1 MLKRSQKRALPP
13 VVLAH
18 GGAGTAGNKPDITQ
32 EKQRVIS
39 DVVRHVWPQVLD
51 GQSAID
57 AVTDIVKQ
65 LEASPHFN
73 AGYGAVMQSDGL
85 VRLSA
90 SLMDGSNRK
99 FSGVQLATHMI
110 HPSQLAY
117 ALQSKPESV
126 IGPLGAQL
134 LARELGLPPENP
146 VCVDQVKRWASGLEQ
161 SDEAPDRHGT
171 VGAVVFDTE
180 NHLAAATSTGGN
192 CINAPDRISDSATVA
207 GNYASPCAAISCTGI
222 GEQIVDDGLA
232 VRLETRVCDGRSII
246 DASNKTYDEA
256 LRRFRNYG
264 WIGIDRHG
272 NWAMFWTT
280 ESMTSAAMSRDLDEP
295 VIG

>member
-1 MLKRSQKRALPP
+1 MLKRSRNRGASPLLL
-13 VVLAH
+13 VH
-18 GGAGTAGNKPDITQ
+18 GGAGPTGKKSDVIQ

-39 DVVRHVWPQVLD
+39 EVVSRVWPQLLD
-51 GQSAID
+51 GESAVD

-65 LEASPHFN
+65 FEASRYFN

-90 SLMDGSNRK
+90 SLMDGSKRK
-99 FSGVQLATHMI
+99 FSGVQLATHMV

-117 ALQSKPESV
+117 ALQSRPESV

-146 VCVDQVKRWASGLEQ
+146 VCVDQVKRWASSLEP

-171 VGAVVFDTE
+171 VGAVVLDAE
-180 NHLAAATSTGGN
+180 NRLAAATSTGGN
-192 CINAPDRISDSATVA
+192 RVNAPDRISDSATVA
-207 GNYASPCAAISCTGI
+207 GNYASLCAAISCTGI

-232 VRLETRVCDGRSII
+232 VRLETRVCDGRSMIE
-246 DASNKTYDEA
+246 ASDKMYDEA
-256 LRRFRNYG
+256 LARSRNYG
-264 WIGIDRHG
+264 WIGTDRHG
-272 NWAMFWTT
+272 NWVMYWTT
-280 ESMTSAAMSRDLDEP
+280 EMMTCAAMSRDLDEP
-295 VIG
+295 VVG